1 MVGDHTGIRRVV
13 FFEFYGKTSLR
24 VAVRVGRREGMIFA
38 EGDVG
43 MIFAEGDVEGREY
56 PSDRTEF
63 SPSTFWSKLVKETDG
78 GCRDDLKKKMRS
90 ILKRY
95 GRVVPK
101 F

>member
-38 EGDVG
+38 EGDV
-43 MIFAEGDVEGREY
+43 EGREY

-78 GCRDDLKKKMRS
+78 
-90 ILKRY
+90 
-95 GRVVPK
+95 V
-101 F
+101 

>member
-24 VAVRVGRREGMIFA
+24 VAVRVGRRE
-38 EGDVG
+38 G